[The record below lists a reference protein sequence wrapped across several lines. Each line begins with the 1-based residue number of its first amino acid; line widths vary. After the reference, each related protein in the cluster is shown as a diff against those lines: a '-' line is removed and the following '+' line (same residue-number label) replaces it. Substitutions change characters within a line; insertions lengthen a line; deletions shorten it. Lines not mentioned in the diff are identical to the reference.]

1 MTEIQLDLVHER
13 CPMSLLLVKRA
24 FKQLTLNQ
32 LLSVSL
38 ADKSSVSDILQY
50 LSKQNAQVDRLEERE
65 TTFIKIRK
73 QDN

>member
-13 CPMSLLLVKRA
+13 CPMSLLVVKRA

-32 LLSVSL
+32 LLSVRL

-50 LSKQNAQVDRLEERE
+50 LSKQNAQVDCLEERE
-65 TTFIKIRK
+65 TTLIKIRK

>member
-32 LLSVSL
+32 LLSVRL
-38 ADKSSVSDILQY
+38 ADKNSVSDILQY
-50 LSKQNAQVDRLEERE
+50 LSKQNAQVDCLEERE
-65 TTFIKIRK
+65 TTFINIRK

>member
-32 LLSVSL
+32 LLSVRL

-50 LSKQNAQVDRLEERE
+50 LSKQNVQVDCLEERE
-65 TTFIKIRK
+65 TTLIKIRK